1 MWHAVWSLLDLHDQ
15 HSPTPLPSGIDSTTD
30 SEFSSLERDRHSA
43 SEALV
48 TNSGDGGG
56 GGDGDQR
63 KVTSHHHRKKAK
75 TRNPESS
82 LPPPPPPPQVH
93 WGGVTAAD
101 KWTLTLHEDVDRCK
115 SCLIGVNSYSAVITN
130 ILLVDLRHYG
140 APIYLYARCF
150 NLTAVSTRILK
161 PYYFVA
167 NAGRE
172 FPKPLECHC
181 VSNN

>member
-1 MWHAVWSLLDLHDQ
+1 MWHAVWPLLDLYDQ

-30 SEFSSLERDRHSA
+30 SEFSSLGRDRHSA

-93 WGGVTAAD
+93 WGGAAAD

-115 SCLIGVNSYSAVITN
+115 SAHSYMIVLPSLA
-130 ILLVDLRHYG
+130 
-140 APIYLYARCF
+140 A
-150 NLTAVSTRILK
+150 
-161 PYYFVA
+161 
-167 NAGRE
+167 
-172 FPKPLECHC
+172 
-181 VSNN
+181 